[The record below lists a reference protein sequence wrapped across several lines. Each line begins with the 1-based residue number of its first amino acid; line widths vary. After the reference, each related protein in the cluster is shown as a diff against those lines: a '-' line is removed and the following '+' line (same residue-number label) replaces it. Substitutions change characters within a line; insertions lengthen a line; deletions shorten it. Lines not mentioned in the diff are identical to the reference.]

1 MTSTEGKKRVD
12 SHVRVRYTSDVF
24 FVHLVGFV
32 ETLSRSQSFSQLV
45 GIVVLDEGVFCAD
58 YDKHCIWRV
67 DPSSGTVS
75 CFAGVEGS
83 FGYLDGSSTTARFY
97 GPKGLAVSPSKS
109 SIYVADYHNSLI
121 RKVQLGDGAVS
132 TVLLLLGIPRGIV
145 ATDDE
150 RLLFSCWNCTIREI
164 RLDTKPDSTSVAAGT
179 SFESGDRDGHG
190 NEAKFDSP
198 WELAL
203 GPDDSVYVADIGTIR
218 TISRD
223 YEVGTIGTG
232 FNEINGVAVDD
243 ERNVYVCDQSYKIYM
258 LAPSGEIQTVCGS
271 GESNSVDGSGALASL
286 NEPQSLFYDSKSGF
300 LYFAE
305 SKAVRR
311 VRVKAS
317 TFRDPKLSID
327 LAKMIN
333 GSDSLPVGNTIFLV
347 EGKRISV
354 CTSLLCVRS
363 EYFSSMFSS
372 NWKEYSEKV
381 TSESTPICIKA
392 TTYESFSAVI
402 TFLVTGCLEILK
414 HSHIIPDILVL
425 ADRYL
430 VENLRE
436 FCIAHLARRVSNQ
449 TAVDYLSLADRFGFR
464 ELKKVAL
471 QFVAKN
477 VKTLCRDEHFAGLGS
492 ELLVE
497 IVTAI
502 ASSS

>member
-1 MTSTEGKKRVD
+1 MTSTE
-12 SHVRVRYTSDVF
+12 
-24 FVHLVGFV
+24 VGFV
-32 ETLSRSQSFSQLV
+32 ETVSRSQSFSELS
-45 GIVVLDEGVFCAD
+45 GIVVLDEGVFCTD
-58 YDKHCIWRV
+58 YDKHCIWKV
-67 DPSSGTVS
+67 DPSSGTAS
-75 CFAGVEGS
+75 CFAGVEGNAG
-83 FGYLDGSSTTARFY
+83 FPDGSSTTAKFY
-97 GPKGLAVSPSKS
+97 GPNGLAVSASKS
-109 SIYVADYHNSLI
+109 SIYVTDFDTGRI

-132 TVLLLLGIPRGIV
+132 TVLGDCRFPEPGGIV
-145 ATDDE
+145 ATDDG
-150 RLLFSCWNCTIREI
+150 RLLLSCGDCTIREI
-164 RLDTKPDSTSVAAGT
+164 RVDTEPASTSVAAGT
-179 SFESGDRDGHG
+179 SGEAGDRDGHG

-198 WELAL
+198 DELVV
-203 GPDDSVYVADIGTIR
+203 GPDGSVYVADFNNSAIR

-232 FNEINGVAVDD
+232 FKKTVGVAVDD
-243 ERNVYVCDQSYKIYM
+243 EGNVYVSDRSHKIYV
-258 LAPSGEIQTVCGS
+258 LAPSGMKIVCGS
-271 GESNSVDGSGALASL
+271 GERNSVDGSGALASL
-286 NEPQSLFYDSKSGF
+286 KEPRSLFYDSKSGF
-300 LYFAE
+300 LYFTE
-305 SKAVRR
+305 SNAVRR

-327 LAKMIN
+327 LAKMMN
-333 GSDSLPVGNTIFLV
+333 GSDSLPAGDTIFLV

-354 CTSLLCVRS
+354 CTNLLCVRS

-372 NWKEYSEKV
+372 NWKEYSKKD
-381 TSESTPICIKA
+381 TSESTPICIEDA
-392 TTYESFSAVI
+392 TYESFDAVI

-430 VENLRE
+430 VESLRE
-436 FCIAHLARRVSNQ
+436 FCIAHLVRRVSNE

-477 VKTLCRDEHFAGLGS
+477 FKTLCRDDNFAGLGSS

-497 IVTAI
+497 IVRAI